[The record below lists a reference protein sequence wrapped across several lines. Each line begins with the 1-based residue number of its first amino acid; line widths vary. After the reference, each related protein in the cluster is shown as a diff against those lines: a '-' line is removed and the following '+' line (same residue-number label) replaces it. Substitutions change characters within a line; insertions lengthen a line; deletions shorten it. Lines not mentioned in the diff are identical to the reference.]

1 MLKKLLKKLRFG
13 TKLNSKGQKGFTL
26 IELIV
31 VIAILGILA
40 ALLIPQVVKYIGAA
54 NQSTANADARTAYIG
69 AQAIIAQK
77 ATSGDT
83 NVPSA
88 PEIAG
93 YCGQGVNS
101 ANITVNVSGSTLTGI
116 TYNYNGVTGNYPNS
130 K

>member
-1 MLKKLLKKLRFG
+1 MLKNLLKKLRFG

-54 NQSTANADARTAYIG
+54 NQSTANADARTAYLG

-77 ATSGDT
+77 ATSGDSALPT
-83 NVPSA
+83 A
-88 PEIAG
+88 PEIAA

-101 ANITVNVSGSTLTGI
+101 ANIYGASDATGLTAI
-116 TYNYNGVTGNYPNS
+116 TYVYNGVSGTYPT